1 MKKANFY
8 KRLVAYTIDMFIVG
22 LVISI
27 ISYNFDTTR
36 LEKLSDKSIKLMNS
50 FTNGDI
56 SSDKYFF
63 EYADILYKVNKANV
77 NSNLL
82 GLVIYVGYFVLFQF
96 FNGGATIGKKL
107 LKIKVISQGG
117 GEVSLWQMIVRTSII
132 NGIVPLA
139 LSLIL
144 VFTTKGLVFLTLSSV
159 VGLFENI
166 FVIICVFMLL
176 YKSDCLALHDIM
188 SKSVVIES

>member
-56 SSDKYFF
+56 SSDKYF
-63 EYADILYKVNKANV
+63 LNM
-77 NSNLL
+77 
-82 GLVIYVGYFVLFQF
+82 Q
-96 FNGGATIGKKL
+96 
-107 LKIKVISQGG
+107 
-117 GEVSLWQMIVRTSII
+117 
-132 NGIVPLA
+132 
-139 LSLIL
+139 
-144 VFTTKGLVFLTLSSV
+144 
-159 VGLFENI
+159 I
-166 FVIICVFMLL
+166 FCIR
-176 YKSDCLALHDIM
+176 
-188 SKSVVIES
+188 

>member
-117 GEVSLWQMIVRTSII
+117 GEVSLWQMVVRTSII

>member
-8 KRLVAYTIDMFIVG
+8 KRLVAYMIDMFIVG

-63 EYADILYKVNKANV
+63 EYADILYKVNKANI

-82 GLVIYVGYFVLFQF
+82 SLVIYVGYFVLFQF

-144 VFTTKGLVFLTLSSV
+144 IFTTSGLVFLTLSSI

>member
-56 SSDKYFF
+56 SSDKYFS
-63 EYADILYKVNKANV
+63 EYADILYKVNKANI

-82 GLVIYVGYFVLFQF
+82 SLVIYVGYFVLFQF

-107 LKIKVISQGG
+107 LKIKVVSQGG

-144 VFTTKGLVFLTLSSV
+144 IFTTNGLVFLTLSSI

-176 YKSDCLALHDIM
+176 YKSNCLALHDIM

>member
-8 KRLVAYTIDMFIVG
+8 KRLAAYMIDMFIVG

-82 GLVIYVGYFVLFQF
+82 SLVIYVGYFVLFQF

-107 LKIKVISQGG
+107 LKIKVVSQGG